1 MQVVAAVEFG
11 DADVLCQAVALGQV
25 VPVRGEAF
33 VAFDHED
40 GRSDARDEFLDLF
53 FGEHHRLPYGEAF
66 VADKAVA
73 LRFFDEVAPHQ
84 TFGAFRPASRP
95 P

>member
-1 MQVVAAVEFG
+1 
-11 DADVLCQAVALGQV
+11 
-25 VPVRGEAF
+25 VRGEAF

-73 LRFFDEVAPHQ
+73 LRIENIVI
-84 TFGAFRPASRP
+84 
-95 P
+95 